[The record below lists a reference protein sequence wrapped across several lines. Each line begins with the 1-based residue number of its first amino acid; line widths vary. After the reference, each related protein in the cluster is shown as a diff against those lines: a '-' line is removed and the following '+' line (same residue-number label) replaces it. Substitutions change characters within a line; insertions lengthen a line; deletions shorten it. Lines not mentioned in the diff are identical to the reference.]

1 MLVRD
6 RMYKNPVTVTRQD
19 TLAVA
24 HEKMLSGHF
33 RHLPV
38 VHEGRIIGMLS
49 DRDLR
54 HYVGAESQTR
64 VGVAMTENP
73 LTVSPLSTVEE
84 AARVLL
90 QHQISGLPVVE
101 DGTLIGI
108 ITTSDV
114 LRAFLD
120 LTGAAVEGSVRIDVR
135 QENGGANMNSAVLLM
150 KERAVEVLGVGVY
163 RDPARAH
170 SVFYLRVRGA
180 DSEPAAMALRT
191 SGYTILGIHP

>member
-6 RMYKNPVTVTRQD
+6 RMRKSPVTVARQD

-24 HEKMLSGHF
+24 HEKMITGHF

-38 VHEGRIIGMLS
+38 VCEGQVIGMLT

-54 HYVGAESQTR
+54 LYVGTEAQTR

-84 AARVLL
+84 TARLLL
-90 QHQISGLPVVE
+90 QHQISGLSVVE

-114 LRAFLD
+114 LQAFLD
-120 LTGAAVEGSVRIDVR
+120 LTGAGVEGSVRIDVR
-135 QENGGANMNSAVLLM
+135 QEHGGANANDSLLLM
-150 KERAVEVLGVGVY
+150 RDHGIEVLGVGVY
-163 RDPARAH
+163 RDSAREH
-170 SVFYLRVRGA
+170 NVFYLRVRGA
-180 DSEPAAMALRT
+180 DSEAAAMTLRT
-191 SGYTILGIHP
+191 SGYTLLGIHS

>member
-6 RMYKNPVTVTRQD
+6 RMTKHPVTVTRQD

-24 HEKMLSGHF
+24 HEKMLTGHF

-38 VHEGRIIGMLS
+38 VYEGRVIGMLS

-54 HYVGAESQTR
+54 QYVGAEGQTR

-84 AARVLL
+84 AARLLL

-101 DGTLIGI
+101 GGTLAGI
-108 ITTSDV
+108 MTTSDV
-114 LRAFLD
+114 LQAFLE

-135 QENGGANMNSAVLLM
+135 QENGGANMNDALLLL
-150 KERAVEVLGVGVY
+150 RDRGIEVLGVGVY
-163 RDPARAH
+163 RDPERAH
-170 SVFYLRVRGA
+170 SVFYLRVHGI